1 MSSSSNS
8 IDSLFADLA
17 HPNPNI
23 RFTACSLL
31 AEQFP
36 EEAMPRLFDLMHDP
50 DPGVAALRLR
60 H

>member
-1 MSSSSNS
+1 MDVSSNS
-8 IDSLFADLA
+8 IDSLFADLV

-36 EEAMPRLFDLMHDP
+36 DEAMSRLFELMHDP
-50 DPGVAALRLR
+50 DPGVYRTAV
-60 H
+60 